1 MTRVYTKRKGDY
13 SGAKNN
19 NAKLTTAQVAQ
30 VRRLHRKG
38 YNSSQIARKFGVD
51 PSTIRKI
58 TNSES
63 WSKKK

>member
-1 MTRVYTKRKGDY
+1 MTRAYTKRKGDF

-38 YNSSQIARKFGVD
+38 YNSSQIAKKFGVD

-58 TNSES
+58 TNKES
-63 WSKKK
+63 WSRTK